1 MLPFTVLLNPLISRV
16 SSIWTAL
23 SITAQYPSVREQI
36 IHMSHDTTL
45 RLHYCEGM
53 FPGQTSI
60 AEGEAPAED
69 CTWGLLHVSVQE
81 TADIGTAQCCRWAP
95 QKDVHQSAAAW
106 THCSV
111 LSFVFQRKK
120 MVTVW
125 LYKCEE
131 QMQKSPGVWAL
142 FTALTL
148 NRLWNY
154 FIWVFKKKSKATF
167 VKS

>member
-36 IHMSHDTTL
+36 IHMSHDTIL

-53 FPGQTSI
+53 FLGQTSI

-81 TADIGTAQCCRWAP
+81 TADIGTAQRCRWAP
-95 QKDVHQSAAAW
+95 QRDVHQSAAAW

-125 LYKCEE
+125 FTNVRNKCSRVQVYELCSLHWLWTGFE
-131 QMQKSPGVWAL
+131 IIL
-142 FTALTL
+142 FE
-148 NRLWNY
+148 Y
-154 FIWVFKKKSKATF
+154 SKKKNQKPLL
-167 VKS
+167 